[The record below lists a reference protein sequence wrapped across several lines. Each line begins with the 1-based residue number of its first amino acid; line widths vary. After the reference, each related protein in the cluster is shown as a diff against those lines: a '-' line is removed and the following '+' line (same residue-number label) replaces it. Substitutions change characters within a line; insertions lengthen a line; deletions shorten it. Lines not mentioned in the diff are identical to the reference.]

1 MTMTVIEIKE
11 RDSPSSLSRYL
22 GGQCHLLIP
31 HHDASIQ
38 SHTDTI
44 NIIRRR
50 HASPQTRTA
59 PDTHALAVSSSG
71 NRRRRSLYCT
81 VVRTNR
87 EGLNMPILSLP
98 PPPTRHPTTSP
109 PGRKTTKQQTTN
121 NQSTNQPT
129 NQRPIQQVLWIVREE
144 RFQPLFATPVA
155 GTVVG
160 PIAGVWSCAGCA
172 SSFGFPT
179 LVQYTQ

>member
-121 NQSTNQPT
+121 QPT
-129 NQRPIQQVLWIVREE
+129 NQPKTNPTSSLDCTRRKVS
-144 RFQPLFATPVA
+144 ATVCNPCC
-155 GTVVG
+155 
-160 PIAGVWSCAGCA
+160 WYSSRSHCGC
-172 SSFGFPT
+172 
-179 LVQYTQ
+179 LELCWVC

>member
-98 PPPTRHPTTSP
+98 PPPPDIPQLPRLEGKP
-109 PGRKTTKQQTTN
+109 PNNKQLT
-121 NQSTNQPT
+121 TNQPT
-129 NQRPIQQVLWIVREE
+129 NQPTKDQSNKFSGLYEKKG
-144 RFQPLFATPVA
+144 FSHCLQPLL
-155 GTVVG
+155 
-160 PIAGVWSCAGCA
+160 
-172 SSFGFPT
+172 
-179 LVQYTQ
+179 LVQ